1 MLRGIALIAF
11 VSVCTVLAGRAS
23 GCVRIAESDSLRQ
36 VAATVPPEDPEVRE
50 DAEERTGKD
59 CEPEEERTAR
69 ERKGFLRRIVR
80 YFEGSN
86 VDRTFEKKIDWSI
99 APGPNYSSDVGFG
112 LGFLVAGLY
121 RLDRTDSVTAPYNIS
136 IYGNI
141 TPQKFLL
148 LRYSGDNIF
157 QNNTQRLRN

>member
-23 GCVRIAESDSLRQ
+23 VCVRIAESDSLRQ

-59 CEPEEERTAR
+59 CEPEKERTAR

-86 VDRTFEKKIDWSI
+86 VDRTFEKKIDVTSPEVPVSRKTRVS
-99 APGPNYSSDVGFG
+99 ASGCSRQDCTASTGPI
-112 LGFLVAGLY
+112 
-121 RLDRTDSVTAPYNIS
+121 R
-136 IYGNI
+136 
-141 TPQKFLL
+141 
-148 LRYSGDNIF
+148 
-157 QNNTQRLRN
+157 

>member
-23 GCVRIAESDSLRQ
+23 GCVRIAESDSLQQ

-86 VDRTFEKKIDWSI
+86 VDRTFEKKIDVTF
-99 APGPNYSSDVGFG
+99 AGGPSFSKTRVSASGCSRRDC
-112 LGFLVAGLY
+112 
-121 RLDRTDSVTAPYNIS
+121 TASTGPI
-136 IYGNI
+136 
-141 TPQKFLL
+141 
-148 LRYSGDNIF
+148 R
-157 QNNTQRLRN
+157 